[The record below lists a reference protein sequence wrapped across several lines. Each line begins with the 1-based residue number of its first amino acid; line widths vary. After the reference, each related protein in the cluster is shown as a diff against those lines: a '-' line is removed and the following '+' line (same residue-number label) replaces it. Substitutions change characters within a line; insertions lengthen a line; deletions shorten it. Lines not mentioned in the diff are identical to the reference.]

1 MLKRSLSAILAF
13 TILFS
18 LFTFGSGVSL
28 AAGPDQPVVTT
39 TTNSASLE
47 WTAVQGAD
55 SYNVYRSLSS
65 NGAFA
70 KVNTSDIVVTS
81 YMDAG
86 LTSNTRYFYK
96 ISAVTGGAESAL
108 SVEVS
113 GLTEPYFGPNVF
125 VFDPSTPAADIQTKS
140 DQLFAQQETNQFGT
154 ARYAMLF
161 KPGAYNANI
170 KVGFYTQ
177 LSGLGQLPDDV
188 TISGGVTVDAN
199 WMTNHNAT
207 QNFWRSVENLA
218 VAPTSGDMKF
228 AVSQAAPIRRLHV
241 KGNLS
246 LHDQGGWASGGYL
259 ADSLVDGTVN
269 SGSQQQWFTR
279 NSKWGTWNGSLWNTT
294 IVGSENAPVEDWPTK
309 AFTVVDKVPV
319 IREKPFLTF
328 DSVTKKYKVFVPDA
342 VSNKSGTSWSTGTTA
357 GSSIAIEDFLIA
369 DPTTSVTTI
378 NSALDQGKNLLFTP
392 GVYHFTDTVKVT
404 KPNTVVLGLG
414 LATLHSDNGI
424 MALSVADVDGV
435 KIAGLLFE
443 AGSVNSPVLMQ
454 VGPKGSS
461 NDHSANPTSL
471 HDLYFRVGG
480 DALAKADVCI
490 EINSNNVIGDHFWVW
505 RADHGTGAGW
515 DSNTTINGMIVNGN
529 DVTMYGLF
537 VEHFHEYQTVWNG
550 ERGRTYFYQTEIPYD
565 VPNQEGWMSNSGTVN
580 GYASYKVAD
589 SVNSHEAYG
598 LGIYSNFTGGIVSM
612 ESGIEVPDK
621 PGVKIRHA
629 TTVSL
634 NKRGE
639 ISHIVNA
646 MGSPVNTA
654 TMRATLGD
662 YVPRTVASVIGL
674 NAATIA
680 GKSPE
685 LPIVVTQVFTDAT
698 TKQVPVTWD
707 SIDPSKYASIGSFTV
722 NGTINGS
729 AILAVANITVTA
741 APNEAVSGIVIS
753 SAGNA
758 NTIATKDGTLQMSAV
773 VTPMNADNTT
783 ITWSVVS
790 ANGTATNMATISSD
804 GLLTAMKDG
813 SVKVIATANDGSG
826 VTASQMINISGQNL
840 KVKSIIVTGQNSVTA
855 VTYKGATLQM
865 LADVLPANANDKTYT
880 WSVVNGTGTASI
892 DTSGVLKALTDGT
905 VNVIATAKDGSGIT
919 GTQTITIVGQS
930 LVLGSGWTWVRESR
944 DNWAIN
950 PANPN
955 FMKLTTIEGSWGG
968 TKPSNILLRDP
979 GVSDFSISTKL
990 KFDAD
995 KSFEWAGLI
1004 IYQDDGN
1011 LISLGRQAN
1020 GSPAAK
1026 QIRFSQVKTGTQTD
1040 KNYSDPVAPGDIYL
1054 KIDKV
1059 GTTYK
1064 GYYSSDGVTW
1074 TQVADTFTIT
1084 LTTPKAGVFVRKLNT
1099 SIAAKPAEFS
1109 NFKVGSSVIPFWI
1122 PTTSVQISAEAGAT
1136 SITTDNGTLQM
1147 TAQVLPVNASS
1158 NSVTWSVYN
1167 ADGSATDKAMIS
1179 KTGLLTAVKNG
1190 QVKVVVNAY
1199 DGSGA
1204 TASTLIDISGQ
1215 ILTPPTVEYAISGD
1229 GQAWIGW
1236 TPMEGSVT
1244 YSVYQRTADT
1254 TYVDAVSTV
1263 NGNVYSYNVTGLTN
1277 GATYYFVVKANYP
1290 AKVSDASNEVI
1301 ATPQAL
1307 VLNIDVTG
1315 ITLNQSN
1322 LSLKQGAWNTLTATV
1337 LPANATNQNVI
1348 WSSSNTEVASVDANG
1363 KVTAI
1368 SVGTALITV
1377 STEDGDFTATCL
1389 VTVSGD
1395 EVEGEA
1401 EVPTGSNNQ
1410 GSNNTPSNVI
1420 TIKQDQLTNSQ
1431 NGTTIVAIP
1440 TDTSEIRLPGNV
1452 TDIISQNNLEIKSDA
1467 LTLSF
1472 PSEVLNQ
1479 LTDKLT
1485 LDEVKGSTISLK
1497 LGIIGQAEAKNLINS
1512 NNASTENKLIGDVY
1526 EFHLS
1531 LQTADGKTVELSK
1544 FNQPITIELKVPA
1557 TVNPSLAGIYYIAN
1571 DGTLAYVGGKLN
1583 KDVITAEIN
1592 HFSKYAALE
1601 VSKTYAD
1608 VPSGHWASNVIKE
1621 LAAKQIVEGTSATTF
1636 EPERSVTRAEFTTL
1650 LVRALKLTEKG
1661 EMAFADVKV
1670 SDWFADAVSIAV
1682 KAGIVQGRSATIFDA
1697 NSQISR
1703 EEMVTLLLR
1712 AYEFK
1717 NGKVTNTTT
1726 QNFADEDQI
1735 SSWATEFVRSAATL
1749 HLIQGRAAN
1758 QFDPKGISTRA
1769 EAAQVLFNLLVA
1781 TKAL

>member
-1 MLKRSLSAILAF
+1 MLKRSISVMLAI

-18 LFTFGSGVSL
+18 LFTFGSGVTL
-28 AAGPDQPVVTT
+28 AAGPNQPVVSTT
-39 TTNSASLE
+39 THSVSLT
-47 WTAVQGAD
+47 WTAIQGAN
-55 SYNVYRSLSS
+55 SYNVYRSPIS
-65 NGAFA
+65 NGTFTKINSTAIA
-70 KVNTSDIVVTS
+70 LTS
-81 YMDAG
+81 YTDAS
-86 LTSNTRYFYK
+86 LAANTRYYYK
-96 ISAVTGGAESAL
+96 ISSESAGVESAL
-108 SVEVS
+108 SVETS
-113 GLTEPYFGPNVF
+113 GLTEPDFGPNVF
-125 VFDPSTPAADIQTKS
+125 VFDPLVDPTQTAIDVESKS
-140 DQLFAQQETNQFGT
+140 AELFTQQETNQFGT
-154 ARYAMLF
+154 QRYAMLF
-161 KPGAYNANI
+161 KPGTYKASI

-177 LSGLGQLPDDV
+177 VSGLGQVPDDV
-188 TISGGVTVDAN
+188 TINGGVTVDAN

-218 VAPTSGDMKF
+218 VAPSNGDMKF

-294 IVGSENAPVEDWPTK
+294 IVGSENAPAEDWPTK

-328 DSVTKKYKVFVPDA
+328 DSVTKKYNVFVPD
-342 VSNKSGTSWSTGTTA
+342 VVTNKSGTSWSTGTTA
-357 GSSIAIEDFLIA
+357 GTSIAIEDFLIA
-369 DPTTSVTTI
+369 DPSTSVATI
-378 NSALDQGKNLLFTP
+378 NAALDQGKHLLFTP

-424 MALSVADVDGV
+424 VALSLADVDGV

-480 DALAKADVCI
+480 DALAKADVSI

-565 VPNQEGWMSNSGTVN
+565 VPNQERWMSNSGTVN

-589 SVNSHEAYG
+589 SVNTHEAYG

-646 MGSPVNTA
+646 MGSAVNPGL
-654 TMRATLGD
+654 MRATLGD
-662 YVPRTVASVIGL
+662 YAYRTVASVNGV

-685 LPIVVTQVFTDAT
+685 LPIVVTQMFTDTT
-698 TKQVPVTWD
+698 TKQVPVTWE

-722 NGTINGS
+722 NGTISGS
-729 AILAVANITVTA
+729 STLAVANVTVTA
-741 APNEAVSGIVIS
+741 APNVAVTGIVIT
-753 SAGNA
+753 SAGNS
-758 NTIATKDGTLQMSAV
+758 NSIATKDGTLQMSAV
-773 VTPMNADNTT
+773 VTPMHADNTT

-790 ANGTATNMATISSD
+790 ANGTVTNMATISSD
-804 GLLTAMKDG
+804 GLLTAIKDG

-826 VTASQMINISGQNL
+826 VTASQMITISGQIL
-840 KVKSIIVTGQNSVTA
+840 KVNSITVTGQNSVSA

-865 LADVLPANANDKTYT
+865 LANVLPANANDKTIT

-892 DTSGVLKALTDGT
+892 DTSGVLKGLSDGT
-905 VNVIATAKDGSGIT
+905 VNVFATAKDGSGIT
-919 GTQTITIVGQS
+919 GTQTITISGQS
-930 LVLGSGWTWVRESR
+930 LVLGNGWSWGVPGIRDTESR

-955 FMKLTTIEGSWGG
+955 FIRLTTIEGSWGG
-968 TKPSNILLRDP
+968 TKPSNILLRAP
-979 GVSDFSISTKL
+979 GSADFSISTKL

-1004 IYQDDGN
+1004 VYQDDGN

-1040 KNYSDPVAPGDIYL
+1040 KSYSDPVAPGDIYL
-1054 KIDKV
+1054 KIDKT

-1074 TQVADTFTIT
+1074 TQVTDTFTIT
-1084 LTTPKAGVFVRKLNT
+1084 LTNPKVGVFVRKLNT
-1099 SIAAKPAEFS
+1099 SIAAKPAEFT
-1109 NFKVGSSVIPFWI
+1109 NFKVGSSIIPYWI
-1122 PTTSVQISAEAGAT
+1122 PTTSVQISAEGGQTAIT
-1136 SITTDNGTLQM
+1136 SDNGTLQM
-1147 TAQVLPVNASS
+1147 SAQVLPGNASS

-1167 ADGSATDKAMIS
+1167 ADGSTTDKARIS
-1179 KTGLLTAVKNG
+1179 TTGLLTAVRNG
-1190 QVKVVVNAY
+1190 QVKVVANAY
-1199 DGSGA
+1199 DGAGA
-1204 TASTLIDISGQ
+1204 AASTLIDISGQ
-1215 ILTPPTVEYAISGD
+1215 ILTPPTVEYVISGD

-1236 TPMEGSVT
+1236 TPMDGSVT
-1244 YSVYQRTADT
+1244 YSVYQRSD
-1254 TYVDAVSTV
+1254 DAAYGNAVTTV
-1263 NGNVYSYNVTGLTN
+1263 NGNVYSYNVTGLEN
-1277 GATYYFVVKANYP
+1277 GKTYYFIVKANYP
-1290 AKVSDASNEVI
+1290 AKVSEASNEVS
-1301 ATPQAL
+1301 ATPQIAA
-1307 VLNIDVTG
+1307 TG
-1315 ITLNQSN
+1315 ITLNYSTV
-1322 LSLKQGAWNTLTATV
+1322 SLTVGNTTRLIAAV
-1337 LPANATNQNVI
+1337 LPANAFNQEVI
-1348 WSSSNTEVASVDANG
+1348 WSSSNTNIARVDADGNIA
-1363 KVTAI
+1363 AI
-1368 SVGTALITV
+1368 SPGTVEITV
-1377 STEDGDFTATCL
+1377 STVDGSFTATAS
-1389 VTVSGD
+1389 VIVSPESTYGP
-1395 EVEGEA
+1395 VA
-1401 EVPTGSNNQ
+1401 PPT
-1410 GSNNTPSNVI
+1410 TDHVI
-1420 TIKQDQLTNSQ
+1420 TIKPDQLTNSQ
-1431 NGTTIVAIP
+1431 NGTTTVAIP
-1440 TDTSEIRLPGNV
+1440 TDISEIKLPGNI
-1452 TDIISQNNLEIKSDA
+1452 TDLISQNNLEIKSDA

-1479 LTDKLT
+1479 LTEKLT
-1485 LDEVKGSTISLK
+1485 TDQIKGSTITLK
-1497 LGIIGQAEAKNLINS
+1497 RDIVAQVDAKNLIHSNS
-1512 NNASTENKLIGDVY
+1512 TSTENKLVGDVY
-1526 EFHLS
+1526 EFHLFI
-1531 LQTADGKTVELSK
+1531 QTIDGNKVELSTFK
-1544 FNQPITIELKVPA
+1544 QPITIELKVPA
-1557 TVNPSLAGIYYIAN
+1557 SVNPTLAGIYYIAN
-1571 DGTLAYVGGKLN
+1571 DGTLTYVGGKLV
-1583 KDVITAEIN
+1583 KDVIKAEIN
-1592 HFSKYAALE
+1592 HFSKYAVLE
-1601 VSKTYAD
+1601 VSKTYSD
-1608 VPSGHWASNVIKE
+1608 VPSSHWASKVIKE
-1621 LAAKQIVEGTSATTF
+1621 LAAKQIVEGTSVTTF

-1661 EMAFADVKV
+1661 EMAFADVKA
-1670 SDWFADAVSIAV
+1670 SDWFADSVSIAV
-1682 KAGIVQGRSATIFDA
+1682 KAGIVQGRSATLFEA
-1697 NSQISR
+1697 NAQISR

-1717 NGKVTNTTT
+1717 NGKVTNTAT
-1726 QNFADEDQI
+1726 QTFADEDQV
-1735 SSWATEFVRSAATL
+1735 SSWAAGFVRSAATL
-1749 HLIQGRAAN
+1749 QLIQGRGGN

-1781 TKAL
+1781 TKVL

>member
-1 MLKRSLSAILAF
+1 M
-13 TILFS
+13 
-18 LFTFGSGVSL
+18 
-28 AAGPDQPVVTT
+28 VTT
-39 TTNSASLE
+39 TTHSANLS
-47 WTAVQGAD
+47 WSAVQGAA
-55 SYNVYRSLSS
+55 SYNVYRSSSS
-65 NGAFA
+65 NGSFA
-70 KVNTSDIVVTS
+70 KVNSTAIAVTS
-81 YMDAG
+81 YTDAG
-86 LTSNTRYFYK
+86 IAANTRYYYK
-96 ISAVTGGAESAL
+96 VSSVSGGVESAL
-108 SVEVS
+108 SVEAS
-113 GLTEPYFGPNVF
+113 ALTEPDFGPNVF
-125 VFDPSTPAADIQTKS
+125 VFDPLSDPTQPAVDVQTKS
-140 DQLFAQQETNQFGT
+140 AELFTQQETNQFGT
-154 ARYAMLF
+154 QRYAMLF

-177 LSGLGQLPDDV
+177 VSGLGQVPDDV
-188 TISGGVTVDAN
+188 TINGGVTVDAN

-218 VAPTSGDMKF
+218 VAPTNGDMKF

-294 IVGSENAPVEDWPTK
+294 IVGSENAPAEDWPTK
-309 AFTVVDKVPV
+309 AFTVVDKVPI

-328 DSVTKKYKVFVPDA
+328 DSVTKKYNVFVPDA

-357 GSSIAIEDFLIA
+357 GASIAIEDFLIA
-369 DPTTSVTTI
+369 DPSTSVATI
-378 NSALDQGKNLLFTP
+378 NSALDQGKHLLFTP

-424 MALSVADVDGV
+424 VALSVADVDGV

-480 DALAKADVCI
+480 DALAKADVSI

-515 DSNTTINGMIVNGN
+515 NSNTTINGMIVNGN

-621 PGVKIRHA
+621 RGVKIRHA

-646 MGSPVNTA
+646 MGAPVNTV

-662 YVPRTVASVIGL
+662 YVPRTVASVIGV
-674 NAATIA
+674 NAVTIA

-698 TKQVPVTWD
+698 TKQVPVTWE
-707 SIDPSKYASIGSFTV
+707 SINSSKYASIGSFTV

-729 AILAVANITVTA
+729 VIPAVANVTVTA
-741 APNEAVSGIVIS
+741 APNVAVTGIVIS

-758 NTIATKDGTLQMSAV
+758 NAITIKDGTLQMSAV
-773 VTPMNADNTT
+773 VTPMHADNTT

-804 GLLTAMKDG
+804 GLLTAIKDG

-826 VTASQMINISGQNL
+826 VTASQMINISGQIL
-840 KVKSIIVTGQNSVTA
+840 KVNSITVTGQNSVTA

-865 LADVLPANANDKTYT
+865 LANVLPANANDKTYT
-880 WSVVNGTGTASI
+880 WSLTNGTGKATL
-892 DTSGVLKALTDGT
+892 DTTTGVLKALSDGT
-905 VNVIATAKDGSGIT
+905 VIVKATAKDGSGIT
-919 GTQTITIVGQS
+919 GTQTITISGQS
-930 LVLGSGWTWVRESR
+930 LVLGNGWSWVRESR
-944 DNWAIN
+944 DNWAISGT
-950 PANPN
+950 NPN
-955 FMKLTTIEGSWGG
+955 VMKLTTIEGRWGSPL
-968 TKPSNILLRDP
+968 TSNILLRNP
-979 GVSDFSISTKL
+979 EATGDFTISTKIN
-990 KFDAD
+990 FDA
-995 KSFEWAGLI
+995 KTGYEFAGLI
-1004 IYQDDGN
+1004 VYQDDGN

-1020 GSPAAK
+1020 GSPANK
-1026 QIRFSQVKTGTQTD
+1026 QLRLSQVVNNVGGSTND
-1040 KNYSDPVAPGDIYL
+1040 KDYSDPLPVGDIYL
-1054 KIDKV
+1054 KIERK

-1064 GYYSSDGVTW
+1064 GYYSTNGNDNSW
-1074 TQVADTFTIT
+1074 TSVGTTSNSFSPTLNNPKVGIFT
-1084 LTTPKAGVFVRKLNT
+1084 RK
-1099 SIAAKPAEFS
+1099 IGPAAKVAEFS
-1109 NFKVGSSVIPFWI
+1109 DFKFNSTSIPFWVPI
-1122 PTTSVQISAEAGAT
+1122 DALSVSGESGLTAITSDS
-1136 SITTDNGTLQM
+1136 GTLQM
-1147 TAQVLPVNASS
+1147 SAQVLPVNASS
-1158 NSVTWSVYN
+1158 NSVIWSVYN
-1167 ADGSATDKAMIS
+1167 ADGSLTDKAMIS
-1179 KTGLLTAVKNG
+1179 TTGLLTGVKNG
-1190 QVKVVVNAY
+1190 QVKVVANAY

-1204 TASTLIDISGQ
+1204 AASTLIDISGQ
-1215 ILTPPTVEYAISGD
+1215 VLTPPTVEYVISGD

-1236 TPMEGSVT
+1236 TPMIGSVT
-1244 YSVYQRTADT
+1244 YSVYQRTAET
-1254 TYVDAVSTV
+1254 TYGNAVSTV
-1263 NGNVYSYNVTGLTN
+1263 NGNVYSSNVTGLTN
-1277 GATYYFVVKANYP
+1277 GTPYYFVVKANYP
-1290 AKVSDASNEVI
+1290 AKVSEASNEVS
-1301 ATPQAL
+1301 ATPQIA
-1307 VLNIDVTG
+1307 VTG
-1315 ITLNQSN
+1315 ISLNQSRV
-1322 LSLKQGAWNTLTATV
+1322 SLTVGNTTRLIAAV
-1337 LPANATNQNVI
+1337 LPANAFNLDVT
-1348 WSSSNTEVASVDANG
+1348 WSSSDANIAMVDANG
-1363 KVTAI
+1363 NITAI
-1368 SVGTALITV
+1368 SQGTAEITV
-1377 STEDGDFTATCL
+1377 TTVDGSFKATAS
-1389 VTVSGD
+1389 VTVSP
-1395 EVEGEA
+1395 ESTY
-1401 EVPTGSNNQ
+1401 VPVAPPTRDH
-1410 GSNNTPSNVI
+1410 VI
-1420 TIKQDQLTNSQ
+1420 TITKDQLTNSQ
-1431 NGTTIVAIP
+1431 NGTTIVTIP
-1440 TDTSEIRLPGNV
+1440 NDISEIKLPGNI
-1452 TDIISQNNLEIKSDA
+1452 TELISQNKLEIKSDA

-1472 PSEVLNQ
+1472 PSVVLNQ

-1485 LDEVKGSTISLK
+1485 TDQVKGSQITLK
-1497 LGIIGQAEAKNLINS
+1497 LNIVAQGEAKDLINS
-1512 NNASTENKLIGDVY
+1512 SNTNTENKLVGDVY
-1526 EFHLS
+1526 EFHLFI
-1531 LQTADGKTVELSK
+1531 QTADGKTVELSK
-1544 FNQPITIELKVPA
+1544 FNQPITIELKVP
-1557 TVNPSLAGIYYIAN
+1557 TSVNPALAGIYYIAN
-1571 DGTLAYVGGKLN
+1571 DGTLTYVGGRLY

-1592 HFSKYAALE
+1592 HFSKYAVLE
-1601 VSKTYAD
+1601 VSKTYSD
-1608 VPSGHWASNVIKE
+1608 VPSSHWASNVIKE

-1661 EMAFADVKV
+1661 EMAFTDVKA
-1670 SDWFADAVSIAV
+1670 SDWFADSVSFAV

-1697 NSQISR
+1697 NAQINR

-1717 NGKVTNTTT
+1717 NGKVANTAIQT
-1726 QNFADEDQI
+1726 FADEDQV
-1735 SSWATEFVRSAATL
+1735 SSWATGFVRSAAAL

-1781 TKAL
+1781 TQALK

>member
-1 MLKRSLSAILAF
+1 MLKRSLSVVLAI

-18 LFTFGSGVSL
+18 LFTLGSGVTL

-39 TTNSASLE
+39 TTNSASLT
-47 WTAVQGAD
+47 WTTVQGAN
-55 SYNVYRSLSS
+55 SYNVYRSPSS
-65 NGAFA
+65 NGTFA
-70 KVNTSDIVVTS
+70 KVNSSAISLTS
-81 YMDAG
+81 YTDAG
-86 LTSNTRYFYK
+86 LAANTRYYYK
-96 ISAVTGGAESAL
+96 VSSVSAGAESAL
-108 SVEVS
+108 SVLTS
-113 GLTEPYFGPNVF
+113 ALTEPNFGPNVF
-125 VFDPSTPAADIQTKS
+125 VFDPLADPTQTAVDVETKS
-140 DQLFAQQETNQFGT
+140 AELFAKQETNQFGT
-154 ARYAMLF
+154 QRYAMLF
-161 KPGAYNANI
+161 KPGAYKASI

-177 LSGLGQLPDDV
+177 VSGLGQVPDDV
-188 TISGGVTVDAN
+188 TINGGVTVDAN
-199 WMTNHNAT
+199 WMEKNNAT

-218 VAPTSGDMKF
+218 VAPSNGDMKF

-294 IVGSENAPVEDWPTK
+294 IVGSENAPAEDWPTK

-328 DSVTKKYKVFVPDA
+328 DSVTKKYKVFVPNA
-342 VSNKSGTSWSTGTTA
+342 VTNKIGTSWSTGTTA
-357 GSSIAIEDFLIA
+357 GTSIAIEDFLIA
-369 DPTTSVTTI
+369 DPSTSVTTI
-378 NSALDQGKNLLFTP
+378 NSALDQGKHLLFTP

-424 MALSVADVDGV
+424 VALSVADVDGV

-443 AGSVNSPVLMQ
+443 AGSVNSPVLME

-480 DALAKADVCI
+480 DALAKADVSI

-565 VPNQEGWMSNSGTVN
+565 VPTQEGWMSNNGTVN
-580 GYASYKVAD
+580 GFASYKVAD

-646 MGSPVNTA
+646 MGSAVNTGL
-654 TMRATLGD
+654 MRATLGD
-662 YVPRTVASVIGL
+662 YAYRTVASVKGV

-680 GKSPE
+680 GKAPQ
-685 LPIVVTQVFTDAT
+685 LPAVVTQVFTDAT

-707 SIDPSKYASIGSFTV
+707 SIDSSKYASVGSFTV
-722 NGTINGS
+722 NGTIDGS
-729 AILAVANITVTA
+729 AIQAVANVAVTV
-741 APNEAVSGIVIS
+741 APNEAVTNIVIT
-753 SAGNA
+753 SADNA
-758 NTIATKDGTLQMSAV
+758 KSIDTKDGTLQMSAV
-773 VTPMNADNTT
+773 VAPMNADNTSV
-783 ITWSVVS
+783 TWSVVS
-790 ANGTATNMATISSD
+790 ANGTATTIATINSD
-804 GLLTAMKDG
+804 GLLTAKKDG

-826 VTASQMINISGQNL
+826 VTASQVISISGQII
-840 KVKSIIVTGQNSVTA
+840 KVKSITVTGQNSVTS

-865 LADVLPANANDKTYT
+865 LANVLPENVSDNSYT
-880 WSVVNGTGTASI
+880 WSVANGTGTATI
-892 DTSGVLKALTDGT
+892 DTATGVLKALSDGT
-905 VNVIATAKDGSGIT
+905 VTVTATAKDGSGIT
-919 GTQTITIVGQS
+919 GKQIISISGQS
-930 LVLGSGWTWVRESR
+930 LVLGSGWTWVRENR

-955 FMKLTTIEGSWGG
+955 FIRLTTIEGSWGG

-979 GVSDFSISTKL
+979 GTADFSISTKL

-1004 IYQDDGN
+1004 VYQDDGN

-1054 KIDKV
+1054 KIDKT

-1074 TQVADTFTIT
+1074 TQVTDTFTIT
-1084 LTTPKAGVFVRKLNT
+1084 LTTPKVGVFVRKLNT
-1099 SIAAKPAEFS
+1099 SIAAKPAEFT
-1109 NFKVGSSVIPFWI
+1109 NFKVGNSIIPYWI
-1122 PTTSVQISAEAGAT
+1122 PTTSVQISAASGLSAIT
-1136 SITTDNGTLQM
+1136 SDNGTLQM
-1147 TAQVLPVNASS
+1147 SAQVLPVNASS

-1167 ADGSATDKAMIS
+1167 ADGSTTDKARIS
-1179 KTGLLTAVKNG
+1179 TTGLLTAVKNG
-1190 QVKVVVNAY
+1190 QVKVVANAY

-1204 TASTLIDISGQ
+1204 AASTLIDISGQ
-1215 ILTPPTVEYAISGD
+1215 ILTPPTVEYVISGD

-1236 TPMEGSVT
+1236 TPMDGSVT
-1244 YSVYQRTADT
+1244 YSVYQRSGDTAFGN
-1254 TYVDAVSTV
+1254 AVSTV
-1263 NGNVYSYNVTGLTN
+1263 NGNVYSYNLIGLEN
-1277 GATYYFVVKANYP
+1277 GKTYYFIVKANYP
-1290 AKVSDASNEVI
+1290 AKVSEASNEVS
-1301 ATPQAL
+1301 ATPQFA
-1307 VLNIDVTG
+1307 VTG
-1315 ITLNQSN
+1315 ISLNNSVVNLTAGNTTTLI
-1322 LSLKQGAWNTLTATV
+1322 ATV
-1337 LPANATNQNVI
+1337 LPANAFNQEVI
-1348 WSSSNTEVASVDANG
+1348 WSSSNANIARVDATGN
-1363 KVTAI
+1363 VTAI
-1368 SVGTALITV
+1368 SAGTADITV
-1377 STEDGDFTATCL
+1377 TTVDGSFTATAS
-1389 VTVSGD
+1389 VTVF
-1395 EVEGEA
+1395 A
-1401 EVPTGSNNQ
+1401 ESTYSPGVQSTMDH
-1410 GSNNTPSNVI
+1410 VI
-1420 TIKQDQLTNSQ
+1420 TIKQDQLTNSH
-1431 NGTTIVAIP
+1431 NGITTVTIP
-1440 TDTSEIRLPGNV
+1440 TDISEIKLPGNV
-1452 TDIISQNNLEIKSDA
+1452 TDLIAQNNLEIKSDA

-1472 PSEVLNQ
+1472 PSKVLNQ

-1485 LDEVKGSTISLK
+1485 TDQIKGSTITLK
-1497 LGIIGQAEAKNLINS
+1497 LDIVAQGEAKNLVNS
-1512 NNASTENKLIGDVY
+1512 NSANMENKLVGDVY
-1526 EFHLS
+1526 EFHLFI
-1531 LQTADGKTVELSK
+1531 QTADGNKDEFST

-1557 TVNPSLAGIYYIAN
+1557 SVNPTLAGIYYIAN
-1571 DGTLAYVGGKLN
+1571 NGTLTYVGGKLD

-1592 HFSKYAALE
+1592 HFSKYAVFE

-1608 VPSGHWASNVIKE
+1608 VPSSHWASNVIKE

-1661 EMAFADVKV
+1661 ELAFADVKA
-1670 SDWFADAVSIAV
+1670 SDWFADSVSIAV
-1682 KAGIVQGRSATIFDA
+1682 KAGIVQGRSATQFDA
-1697 NSQISR
+1697 NAQISR
-1703 EEMVTLLLR
+1703 EEMITLLLR

-1717 NGKVTNTTT
+1717 NGKVANTAT
-1726 QNFADEDQI
+1726 QAFADEDQV
-1735 SSWATEFVRSAATL
+1735 SSWAAGFVRSAATL
-1749 HLIQGRAAN
+1749 HLIQGRGAN
-1758 QFDPKGISTRA
+1758 QFDPKGIATRA

-1781 TKAL
+1781 NKVL